1 MLEYRKFFASFLQE
15 SRKCFSRFVLESVN
29 FFLAVFAGIPKML
42 RLFGLVEFG
51 CDDKML

>member
-1 MLEYRKFFASFLQE
+1 M
-15 SRKCFSRFVLESVN
+15 FSVFYVGISE